1 MDALVSQVD
10 QFLLEA
16 LENPRHRL
24 TVLRMELDIQRFM
37 QNSDLHQF
45 EFQHFPTSYLRCAAH
60 RVAQHYGLQTMV
72 ADSTLDGLGGRII
85 ARKTSES
92 RFPAVSLSDIPAK
105 QTENE
110 KTERFKIAIRQKPNK
125 VFQGDASE
133 LETNRNLVRTVEERK
148 EEYDKARARIFSGS
162 SSSDSEGPTS
172 PVANDGLNHNA
183 SKDELECY
191 KTIIDEH
198 EKLGMKVGAPRV
210 AIFRDRE
217 KDRSDPDYD
226 RSYDRYVRGLA
237 PGQTF
242 SLAACNVP
250 PAPFFPYEAGF
261 AQLGQFPRNQT
272 PMNYGPPDSNLNPY
286 CAVGCQQTPRDA
298 VYMQWPTPAMM
309 YAHSYEHFRH
319 GIFQAPFYQQP
330 LSFDHMR
337 NH

>member
-1 MDALVSQVD
+1 MEAALLQVD

-37 QNSDLHQF
+37 QSSDLHQF
-45 EFQHFPTSYLRCAAH
+45 EFQHLPTSYLRCAAH

-72 ADSTLDGLGGRII
+72 ADSTLDGLNGRII

-92 RFPAVSLSDIPAK
+92 RFPAVFLSDVPAK

-110 KTERFKIAIRQKPNK
+110 KTEHFKIAIRQRPNK
-125 VFQGDASE
+125 VSHSDLTE
-133 LETNRNLVRTVEERK
+133 LETKRNLARTVEERK

-162 SSSDSEGPTS
+162 SSPDSEGPNS
-172 PVANDGLNHNA
+172 PAANDGRNHCS
-183 SKDELECY
+183 SKDEHECY
-191 KTIIDEH
+191 QSCIDEY
-198 EKLGMKVGAPRV
+198 EQLSTKVGAPRV

-226 RSYDRYVRGLA
+226 RSYDRYIKGLA
-237 PGQTF
+237 PSQTF
-242 SLAACNVP
+242 SLPACNVLQ
-250 PAPFFPYEAGF
+250 APFFQYEAGF
-261 AQLGQFPRNQT
+261 AQLGQFPSNQT

-286 CAVGCQQTPRDA
+286 CAVGCQQAPGDA